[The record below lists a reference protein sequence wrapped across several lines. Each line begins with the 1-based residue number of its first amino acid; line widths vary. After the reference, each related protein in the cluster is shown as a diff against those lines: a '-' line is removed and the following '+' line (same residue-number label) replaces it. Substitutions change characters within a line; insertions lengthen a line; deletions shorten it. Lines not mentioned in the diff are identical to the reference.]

1 MWLPEGRP
9 GRTAYV
15 WFCRTRCIG
24 TTPALEPSAS
34 EKWNRT
40 MAEEMV
46 TFSVGSSRETLTGV
60 PLGRVVLDE
69 VRSEGSVATTAFSAR
84 PCEGDVH
91 PPFFDQLNH
100 SSGPVILSMTPPSH
114 GKD

>member
-60 PLGRVVLDE
+60 PLGRVGRDHGVQRETLRRGRPPSVLRPVE
-69 VRSEGSVATTAFSAR
+69 PFVRS
-84 PCEGDVH
+84 GDLV
-91 PPFFDQLNH
+91 DD
-100 SSGPVILSMTPPSH
+100 PSFPRQ
-114 GKD
+114 GRGDGELD